1 MEDGTRFAQL
11 WANKTK
17 GNTYALKNA
26 RSNYIF
32 INCTMDE
39 IERAY
44 DLPGSKIDFA
54 ISDVING
61 VREKGNEVIA
71 TITIE
76 ILVKILGEEVR
87 KAVETEARSMILFS
101 VSEEWKR

>member
-32 INCTMDE
+32 INRTMDE

-44 DLPGSKIDFA
+44 DLFLSIRGMEDKERA
-54 ISDVING
+54 
-61 VREKGNEVIA
+61 K
-71 TITIE
+71 
-76 ILVKILGEEVR
+76 
-87 KAVETEARSMILFS
+87 
-101 VSEEWKR
+101 KRQRTDR